1 MTDFPNDAP
10 PGWSALLTGRN
21 GVYALA
27 LAGGVILH
35 SVNLYI
41 ATTVMPSAVQD
52 IGGLDFYAWTT
63 TLFVL
68 ASILAAA
75 LTAPFLR
82 ATGPRA
88 AYAAAALVFAG
99 GSLICALAPSMPVM
113 LGGRFIQGF
122 GGGLLYALA
131 YAVTRI
137 VFPEALWGRIIGVIS
152 AMFGV
157 ATLIGPAVGG
167 LFAEMG
173 AWRLAFG
180 SLVPVAGL
188 FILLALSALPGRD
201 SARDGGGR
209 LPLPQLLLL
218 SGAVLSVSAGSLS
231 SALAWN
237 LTGLGAA
244 VILVALIAVVDGRSE
259 TRLLPRRSFSLK
271 TPLGALYLT
280 IALLMAGMQA
290 EIFVPYL
297 LQTLHD
303 QSPLRAGYLAAL
315 MAFGWTFAT
324 LVSSRWQAGSG
335 TRLLFA
341 GPLLMLGGLI
351 LMSVFLPIETAGGAG
366 VLAGVCLGLFLVGFG
381 IGLVWPALVT
391 RVFQNAPDGERD
403 LTSGAMTTVQLFAIA
418 MGAAGAG
425 MIANVAGIS
434 APGGVQGAAS
444 AAFWL
449 AALFTAVPI
458 LALLLTPQL
467 LRLTAARLVQ
477 NAP

>member
-1 MTDFPNDAP
+1 MTDIPNDAP
-10 PGWSALLTGRN
+10 PGWSTLLSGRN
-21 GVYALA
+21 GVYALV
-27 LAGGVILH
+27 LAGGVVLH
-35 SVNLYI
+35 SVNIYI

-75 LTAPFLR
+75 VTAPFLR

-88 AYAAAALVFAG
+88 AYAAAALIFAG

-137 VFPEALWGRIIGVIS
+137 VFLEALWGRVISVIS

-157 ATLIGPAVGG
+157 ATLIGPAIGG
-167 LFAEMG
+167 LFAEMD

-180 SLVPVAGL
+180 SLIPVAGL
-188 FILLALSALPGRD
+188 FILLALTALPGRD
-201 SARDGGGR
+201 GAREGGGR
-209 LPLPQLLLL
+209 LPLFQLLLL

-231 SALAWN
+231 PLLAWN
-237 LTGLGAA
+237 LAGLGAA
-244 VILVALIAVVDGRSE
+244 VALVVLIAVVDGRSQA
-259 TRLLPRRSFSLK
+259 RLLPRRSFSLK
-271 TPLGALYLT
+271 TPLGVLYLT

-290 EIFVPYL
+290 ETFVPYL
-297 LQTLHD
+297 LQTLHA
-303 QSPLRAGYLAAL
+303 QSPLWAGYLAAL

-324 LVSSRWQAGSG
+324 LASSRWQGGSG
-335 TRLLFA
+335 TRLLLA

-391 RVFQNAPDGERD
+391 RVFQNAPDDERG

-425 MIANVAGIS
+425 MIANVAGI
-434 APGGVQGAAS
+434 ATPGGVEGAAS

-449 AALFTAVPI
+449 SALFAAAPI
-458 LALLLTPQL
+458 LVLLLTPQL
-467 LRLTAARLVQ
+467 LRLTAVRRS
-477 NAP
+477 

>member
-1 MTDFPNDAP
+1 MTDISHDAP

-27 LAGGVILH
+27 LAGGVVLH
-35 SVNLYI
+35 SVNIYI

-82 ATGPRA
+82 ATGPRT

-137 VFPEALWGRIIGVIS
+137 VFPEALWGRVIGVIS

-167 LFAEMG
+167 LFAEIG

-180 SLVPVAGL
+180 SLVPVAAL
-188 FILLALSALPGRD
+188 FILLALTVLPGRD
-201 SARDGGGR
+201 RAREDDGR
-209 LPLPQLLLL
+209 LPLPQLALL

-231 SALAWN
+231 PVLTWN
-237 LTGLGAA
+237 LAGLSAA
-244 VILVALIAVVDGRSE
+244 VVLVALIAVIDGRSE
-259 TRLLPRRSFSLK
+259 ARLLPRRSFSLRM
-271 TPLGALYLT
+271 PLGALYLT

-297 LQTLHD
+297 LQTLHA
-303 QSPLRAGYLAAL
+303 QSPLWAGYLAAL

-324 LVSSRWQAGSG
+324 LVSSRWQGGSG
-335 TRLLFA
+335 KRLLLA
-341 GPLLMLGGLI
+341 GPLLMLVGLI
-351 LMSVFLPIETAGGAG
+351 LMSVFLPIRTAGGAG
-366 VLAGVCLGLFLVGFG
+366 VLVGVCLGLFLVGFG

-391 RVFQNAPDGERD
+391 RVFQNAPDDERD

-425 MIANVAGIS
+425 MIANVAGI
-434 APGGVQGAAS
+434 ATPGGVEGAVS

-449 AALFTAVPI
+449 STLFAAAPI
-458 LALLLTPQL
+458 LVLLLTPQL
-467 LRLTAARLVQ
+467 LRLTAARRG
-477 NAP
+477 

>member
-1 MTDFPNDAP
+1 MTDIPNDAP
-10 PGWSALLTGRN
+10 PGWSALLSGRN
-21 GVYALA
+21 GVYALV
-27 LAGGVILH
+27 LAGGVVLH
-35 SVNLYI
+35 SVNIYI

-209 LPLPQLLLL
+209 LPLPQLVLL

-297 LQTLHD
+297 LQTLHA
-303 QSPLRAGYLAAL
+303 QSPLWAGYLAAL

-324 LVSSRWQAGSG
+324 LASSRWQGGSG
-335 TRLLFA
+335 TRLLLA

-391 RVFQNAPDGERD
+391 RVFQNAPDDERD

-425 MIANVAGIS
+425 MIANVAGI
-434 APGGVQGAAS
+434 ATPGGVEGAAS

-449 AALFTAVPI
+449 SALFAAAPI
-458 LALLLTPQL
+458 LVLLLTPQL
-467 LRLTAARLVQ
+467 LRLTAVRRS
-477 NAP
+477 